1 MYCIFCLFIHTVIV
15 IIAIKKL
22 WYEKAKFGIVYKN
35 IYYEC
40 TGKQMNPEHECNM
53 LNLISSH

>member
-1 MYCIFCLFIHTVIV
+1 MFV

-53 LNLISSH
+53 LNFISSHW